1 MNPWNGY
8 MLQASASSRLL
19 FSCTYHCTNLHTMP
33 TGLLESL
40 LLSSCMTPIARF
52 IISFCSLVW
61 TWTRIH
67 QTNQHSSSSRLL
79 QKGTEREKQEHS
91 SAHAHSTEAKHT
103 ST

>member
-1 MNPWNGY
+1 
-8 MLQASASSRLL
+8 
-19 FSCTYHCTNLHTMP
+19 
-33 TGLLESL
+33 
-40 LLSSCMTPIARF
+40 MTPIARF

-91 SAHAHSTEAKHT
+91 SAHAHSTLVMLHAQTISRCVSICIDAAAEKDCMRLHPHIGIFLPP
-103 ST
+103 